1 MPTNIDIID
10 LTNIELVKLNT
21 KISDLYKPGA
31 KEFLCDISNS
41 PKVSVY
47 LDPYNTPDIIYIFGV
62 PKITNNSFTNHVL
75 LYKNITGKPII
86 VPLEIKNY
94 KYLYITINK
103 NSTIS
108 GNQFTF
114 SINTTTTPKPVT
126 TTPKPVTT
134 TKKPVTTTK
143 KPTITTTKG
152 PNTTVTTTPKP
163 VTTTPAPVIK
173 EIPLNKKV
181 SDIDRFGSNT
191 FSCKVNG
198 LTDIKVVMN
207 PFGVPNQFSI
217 FGIDAN
223 NTSVSL
229 FEARWGMSRRIAPLK
244 VSTFKSIQIKV
255 DKDYYIPS
263 NAFEF
268 TVIGDEKLLK

>member
-1 MPTNIDIID
+1 MPTNYDIIPIA
-10 LTNIELVKLNT
+10 NIELVKLNN

-31 KEFLCDISNS
+31 KEFLCDVSGIN
-41 PKVSVY
+41 KVTVN
-47 LDPYNTPDIIYIFGV
+47 LDPYNTSDIIYIHGV
-62 PKITNNSFTNHVL
+62 EDIINGNINKQVL
-75 LYKNITGKPII
+75 LYKNITGKPIS

-94 KYLYITINK
+94 KYLFITINK

-126 TTPKPVTT
+126 TTKKPVTT

-143 KPTITTTKG
+143 KPTITTTKS

-163 VTTTPAPVIK
+163 VTTTPKPVIK

-223 NTSVSL
+223 NTSVRL